1 MALGWWVA
9 GVAGTVLAGLA
20 GWLAATRVWFAPPP
34 RWSETRVRFL
44 GRGGGSQAKGDFGEL
59 LTAAILTQTGWRQL
73 PSKVD
78 ASGHGIDGL
87 FVRPG
92 WLGQRVLLTETK
104 VNASPFKRHQLSTAK
119 LIRALGDLYA
129 VGALDWQTA
138 AAIIRGLK
146 WRSFAVKKEHWHHAL
161 HKGITTVCRADR
173 LGRLV
178 GRSKTR
184 DTAALMESLAM
195 MLGALDREGRY
206 IETRD

>member
-1 MALGWWVA
+1 MGYAAAIAVLLA
-9 GVAGTVLAGLA
+9 GVAAWLLAV
-20 GWLAATRVWFAPPP
+20 RVRFSPPP
-34 RWSETRVRFL
+34 RWSEAKVRFL

-104 VNASPFKRHQLSTAK
+104 VNVSPNKPHQLSNAK
-119 LIRALGDLYA
+119 LIRALGDLYC
-129 VGALDWQTA
+129 VGALDWDTA

-146 WRSFAVKKEHWHHAL
+146 WRSFAVKKEHWHHSL
-161 HKGITTVCRADR
+161 HKGVTSVRRATAKGTLTDRAITRN
-173 LGRLV
+173 
-178 GRSKTR
+178 
-184 DTAALMESLAM
+184 TAHLMECLAM
-195 MLGALDREGRY
+195 MLSALDRDGRY
-206 IETRD
+206 IWTDSSH